1 MQIFIRRT
9 IFQLYRGIR
18 PCYFW
23 WNDDNVCFVLTEL
36 DFYSPISLKQN
47 KSPQIDMSLHSY
59 KLSCHPLPL
68 FLHATRTNYAVTPC
82 HYFSM
87 PLVQIILTPLAIIS
101 LCHSHQLSWHP
112 LPLFL
117 HATCTNYPD
126 TPCHYFSMLRI
137 NSGEANSNFKVFSL
151 TGKWIELTIYGT
163 WGEQTNHYTSETVT
177 NVSIKWRY
185 VNSTYNAGISI
196 RGGTRY
202 FYLPKMVFDTSWF

>member
-68 FLHATRTNYAVTPC
+68 FLHATRTNYPVTPC

-101 LCHSHQLSWHP
+101 LCHSHQLFWHP

-126 TPCHYFSMLRI
+126 TPCHYFSMLRL

>member
-68 FLHATRTNYAVTPC
+68 FLHATRTNYPVTPCHYFSMPLVQIMLSPLAIISLCHLYKLSCHPLPLFLYATHTNYPDTPC

-101 LCHSHQLSWHP
+101 
-112 LPLFL
+112 
-117 HATCTNYPD
+117 
-126 TPCHYFSMLRI
+126 PC
-137 NSGEANSNFKVFSL
+137 SGLIAEKQIVILKSL
-151 TGKWIELTIYGT
+151 VWPESEL
-163 WGEQTNHYTSETVT
+163 N
-177 NVSIKWRY
+177 
-185 VNSTYNAGISI
+185 
-196 RGGTRY
+196 
-202 FYLPKMVFDTSWF
+202 